1 MAVDTTQCPVDLE
14 RCPYARES
22 AELAV
27 KKVFAIL
34 GVNVDEPKEVEE
46 FQANLRFGANMRRA
60 ADKGMLAFVVLLVV
74 ALAAALWAGVVSKIT
89 GAH

>member
-1 MAVDTTQCPVDLE
+1 MPLCPE
-14 RCPYARES
+14 NAESCPHVQQS

-46 FQANLRFGANMRRA
+46 FRENLRFGAAMRRA
-60 ADKGMLAFVVLLVV
+60 ADRGMLAFVVIIVT
-74 ALAAALWAGVVSKIT
+74 AIGAAIWAGVISSVKH
-89 GAH
+89 GG